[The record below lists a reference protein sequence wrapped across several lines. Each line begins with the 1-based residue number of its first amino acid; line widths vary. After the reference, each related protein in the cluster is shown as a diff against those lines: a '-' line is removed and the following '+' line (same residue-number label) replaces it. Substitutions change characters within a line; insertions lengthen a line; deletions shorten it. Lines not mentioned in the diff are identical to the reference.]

1 MEINDTADVGLE
13 LSSSRGSS
21 YQDLTEIAASQP
33 PPQIQPSPPRR
44 QAIPRPPSYSDSFLV
59 LSPQPLLTGSLNF
72 GQVPLLEPIE
82 QAQPQE
88 QADEQAHTSTT
99 LTKIMSV
106 GTHITLI
113 GIFETVFYFEFISK
127 SEDGGIQATINQFLQ
142 GTLSQCASWP
152 ANTTAVLADLLA
164 LAVNETAVAAA
175 ADQAAAARAAA
186 NNQLEIQAWM
196 YAVALASTLL
206 VGGLI
211 ARSRGHLI
219 RWREV
224 IVDNIILVT
233 LLGAYEA
240 FFFKTII
247 YNYQSL
253 SLPELERS
261 ILQQLGATCGI

>member
-1 MEINDTADVGLE
+1 MEINDTENLGLE

-21 YQDLTEIAASQP
+21 YQDLAEMAASQS
-33 PPQIQPSPPRR
+33 QVQSSPTRKL
-44 QAIPRPPSYSDSFLV
+44 PRPQSYSDSFLV
-59 LSPQPLLTGSLNF
+59 LAQQPLLTGSLNF
-72 GQVPLLEPIE
+72 GQISLLEPLPVQEEPQYE
-82 QAQPQE
+82 QVPPQPR
-88 QADEQAHTSTT
+88 TSTT

-142 GTLSQCASWP
+142 GTLHECVSWP
-152 ANTTAVLADLLA
+152 ANTTAILADLLA
-164 LAVNETAVAAA
+164 LAVNETAVVAAA
-175 ADQAAAARAAA
+175 GQAAAARAAA
-186 NNQLEIQAWM
+186 NSQLEIQAWM
-196 YAVALASTLL
+196 YVVVLAAILLAGALA
-206 VGGLI
+206 
-211 ARSRGHLI
+211 ARTRGHRI
-219 RWREV
+219 CWREV
-224 IVDNIILVT
+224 IIDNLVLVT

-261 ILQQLGATCGI
+261 ILQQLTTTCGI